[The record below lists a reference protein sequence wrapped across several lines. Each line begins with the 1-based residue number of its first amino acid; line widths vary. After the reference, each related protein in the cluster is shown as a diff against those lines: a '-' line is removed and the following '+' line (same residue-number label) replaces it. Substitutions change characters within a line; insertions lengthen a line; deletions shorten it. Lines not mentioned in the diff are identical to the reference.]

1 MTLYARKIV
10 LRNCGHFSVIQS
22 DFGADYRTHTHVS
35 SEALFA
41 SLTRGVTW
49 LPKPI
54 IVKQDSYDFVRDYNP
69 SALPVWFTPGLFVN
83 KDGGHQLPFDVFD
96 TTYFNVLHEVY
107 PTTSKSYGFDKSG
120 RLKQQSRPHHTPT
133 YGTWQ
138 SIKPNNQLITNAF
151 SPDIDLLERFVNGQ
165 TFLLGK
171 KRTMMQIIHVG
182 EIEEGQSGLGSCLTP
197 FLQVPTTGVSLFQS
211 FEVLAGTAKYL
222 IMRGTTQPETRF
234 IKFNER
240 LAIPDFA
247 IPLYINE
254 KGGE

>member
-10 LRNCGHFSVIQS
+10 LCNCGHFTVIQS

-49 LPKPI
+49 QPKPI
-54 IVKQDSYDFVRDYNP
+54 IIKQDTDDFARDYNP
-69 SALPVWFTPGLFVN
+69 SAFPLWFTPGLFVDEN
-83 KDGGHQLPFDVFD
+83 GRHQIPLEVYD

-120 RLKQQSRPHHTPT
+120 KLKQQSRPHHTPT

-138 SIKPNNQLITNAF
+138 SIKPNNRLITFAF
-151 SPDIDLLERFVNGQ
+151 SLDTALLEAFFIGQ
-165 TFLLGK
+165 TYLLGK
-171 KRTMMQIIHVG
+171 KRTMMQIVHAG
-182 EIEEGQSGLGSCLTP
+182 ELEEGIIQSGSCLTP
-197 FLQVPTTGVSLFQS
+197 FLQVPTTGASLFQS
-211 FEVLAGTAKYL
+211 FEVLAGTIKYL

-234 IKFNER
+234 VQFGED
-240 LAIPDFA
+240 LAIPEFA
-247 IPLYINE
+247 IPSYMR
-254 KGGE
+254 